1 MTFEDVHAI
10 ADDYVLGL
18 LERSD
23 ELAVEAEMVR
33 NGDLARAVAAARDR
47 FLPLDMTATPVP
59 VSSTLWQRIETRLQ
73 EMPAGAKDT
82 TGETHS
88 RIDQDSPPQAS
99 PRAANDNAATRA
111 ASRWR
116 RAAFGG
122 LAASLLMA
130 AGLAFTLT
138 RTVEPLVVAVL
149 VNEAGAV
156 QAVVEDFGSDRAVVR
171 LLEDLK
177 VPADRTMQVWT
188 LPSREMGPVSLGL
201 LDDGRS
207 TRLAPPPLPRP
218 QDAQLYEITLEP
230 AGGSPT
236 GRPTGPILAK
246 GFAKLPR

>member
-1 MTFEDVHAI
+1 MTFEDIHAI

-23 ELAVEAEMVR
+23 ELAVEAEMAR

-47 FLPLDMTATPVP
+47 FLPLDMTAMPVP

-73 EMPAGAKDT
+73 ETPAGAGDT
-82 TGETHS
+82 AGEINT
-88 RIDQDSPPQAS
+88 RMDPDRPPQAS
-99 PRAANDNAATRA
+99 PRAANDNA

-149 VNEAGAV
+149 VDEAGAV

-171 LLEDLK
+171 LLDDLK

-201 LDDGRS
+201 LDQARS
-207 TRLAPPPLPRP
+207 TRLAPPALPRP

>member
-1 MTFEDVHAI
+1 MRFDDVYAI

-18 LERSD
+18 LEHG
-23 ELAVEAEMVR
+23 EEQAVEAELST
-33 NGDLARAVAAARDR
+33 NTDLARAVAAARER
-47 FLPLDMTATPVP
+47 FLPLDMTAMPVP

-73 EMPAGAKDT
+73 ETPAGPEMA
-82 TGETHS
+82 GERQSWT
-88 RIDQDSPPQAS
+88 DPDATPQAS
-99 PRAANDNAATRA
+99 PPAANDNAATRA

-138 RTVEPLVVAVL
+138 RIVEPLVVAVL

-201 LDDGRS
+201 IDQARS

>member
-1 MTFEDVHAI
+1 MRFDDVYAI

-18 LERSD
+18 LEHG
-23 ELAVEAEMVR
+23 EEQAVEAELST
-33 NGDLARAVAAARDR
+33 NADLARAVAAARER
-47 FLPLDMTATPVP
+47 FLPLDMTAMPVP
-59 VSSTLWQRIETRLQ
+59 VSSTLWQRIESRLQ
-73 EMPAGAKDT
+73 EEPAGDT
-82 TGETHS
+82 YS
-88 RIDQDSPPQAS
+88 RMNADSPQPAS
-99 PRAANDNAATRA
+99 PRAANDNATT
-111 ASRWR
+111 RWR
-116 RAAFGG
+116 RAALGG

-188 LPSREMGPVSLGL
+188 LPSREIGPVSLGL

>member
-1 MTFEDVHAI
+1 MTFEDIHAI

-47 FLPLDMTATPVP
+47 FLPLDMTAMPVP

-73 EMPAGAKDT
+73 ETPAGAKDT
-82 TGETHS
+82 AGETQS
-88 RIDQDSPPQAS
+88 RHPETLPQAS
-99 PRAANDNAATRA
+99 PRAANDNA

-149 VNEAGAV
+149 VDEAGAV

-171 LLEDLK
+171 LLDDLK

-201 LDDGRS
+201 IDQARS
-207 TRLAPPPLPRP
+207 TRLAPPALPRP

-230 AGGSPT
+230 AGGSST